1 MQFMRSCDLIIMD
14 AGPLI
19 KLALVD
25 RLDLLLSFNLHVYIP
40 DEVYFEAAEKYA
52 WEHEVEPGPEALLL
66 AEWVD
71 KQESLGRVSRP
82 ATLVGESAK
91 KRRDSGEYSPEKK
104 NHRRNTGELAA
115 HDFFNNRDSEGHGR
129 RPALVLIDDGPAVD
143 KIRLQN
149 LDEHVLST
157 FAMLIAFEEEQK
169 ISSAEAIWSD
179 IENQIP
185 NVLIKNFDESIRGDT
200 EYRERMRV

>member
-1 MQFMRSCDLIIMD
+1 MRNCDLIIMD

-19 KLALVD
+19 KLAVIN
-25 RLDLLLSFNLHVYIP
+25 RLDLLLALNLHVYIP
-40 DEVYFEAAEKYA
+40 DEVYFEAAEKFA
-52 WEHEVEPGPEALLL
+52 WEHESEPGPGALHL
-66 AEWVD
+66 AVWVEE
-71 KQESLGRVSRP
+71 QEKLGRVSRP
-82 ATLVGESAK
+82 NTLVGESAK
-91 KRRDSGEYSPEKK
+91 KRRDSGEYSPDKR

-115 HDFFNNRDSEGHGR
+115 HDFFNNRESEGHGG

-157 FAMLIAFEEEQK
+157 FALLIALEEEK
-169 ISSAEAIWSD
+169 IISSAEVIWSE

-185 NVLIKNFDESIRGDT
+185 NILISNFDESIRGDI
-200 EYRERMRV
+200 EYRERIRVH

>member
-1 MQFMRSCDLIIMD
+1 MRSCDLIIMD

-19 KLALVD
+19 KLALID
-25 RLDLLLSFNLHVYIP
+25 RLDLLLAFNLHVYIP
-40 DEVYFEAAEKYA
+40 DEVYFEAAEKFA
-52 WEHEVEPGPEALLL
+52 WEHKAKPGPGAMRL
-66 AEWVD
+66 AAWVKD
-71 KQESLGRVSRP
+71 QEETGRVSRP
-82 ATLVGESAK
+82 NTLVGESAK
-91 KRRDSGEYSPEKK
+91 KRRDSGEYSPDKK

-115 HDFFNNRDSEGHGR
+115 HDFFNNRENEGHDG

-157 FAMLIAFEEEQK
+157 FAMLIALEEEK
-169 ISSAEAIWSD
+169 IILSAEIIWSE

-185 NVLIKNFDESIRGDT
+185 NVLMTHVDESIRGDT
-200 EYRERMRV
+200 EYRERMRVR